1 MSIDTEPRIYDVK
14 KGQRAD
20 YGGRVDLLA
29 EVEGEWEGIVLSG
42 NYVLDWKSS
51 KKPQSKKGYPEWK
64 LQTGG
69 YRDGTVQDVHNA
81 TEVHGNAVIRLDK
94 FSGVPTVYDYSN
106 TYIED
111 RASFYALVRYYRQA
125 HAKQYL
131 KGVPSVTTILS
142 ILAKPALIQWAA
154 NCSRDWVLEQLNA
167 WQLSNDQI
175 QGVQNVPP
183 STVKGW
189 AESAPKNF
197 RKVGAVAMDIG
208 TDAHRF
214 VEMDL
219 KGDEMLEK
227 VNWSHVNENT
237 EKAFDAYLKFKRA
250 VQLVPLQIEYKVTGV
265 VD

>member
-1 MSIDTEPRIYDVK
+1 MSIDTEPRIYDIP

-51 KKPQSKKGYPEWK
+51 KKPASKKGYPEWK

-69 YRDGTVQDVHNA
+69 YRDGTEQEVNFDY
-81 TEVHGNAVIRLDK
+81 EVHGNAVIRLDK
-94 FSGVPTVYDYSN
+94 FSGVPSVYDYSR
-106 TYIED
+106 TYVQD
-111 RASFYALVRYYRQA
+111 RTSFHALVRYYREA
-125 HAKQYL
+125 HAFQYN
-131 KGVPSVTTILS
+131 KGVPSVTTILNV
-142 ILAKPALIQWAA
+142 LAKPALIQWAS
-154 NCSRDWVLEQLNA
+154 NCTRDYGLEELRKFA
-167 WQLSNDQI
+167 ERIGEEHPD
-175 QGVQNVPP
+175 VP
-183 STVKGW
+183 SEFIEQWLIDG
-189 AESAPKNF
+189 ARNF
-197 RKVGAVAMDIG
+197 RKVGALAMDIG

-219 KGDEMLEK
+219 RGDEALTK
-227 VNWSHVNENT
+227 VNWSQVNENT
-237 EKAFDAYLKFKRA
+237 ERAFDAYLKFKRA